1 TSGIE
6 QINQAITQMDQV
18 TQQNAA
24 LVEEAAA
31 AAGSL
36 QEQASSLVKAVGVF
50 KLDAAT
56 AGRSEPAFGRPA
68 AVAPMAVRRTSAP
81 TIEKKGAS
89 APQLASVASAAG
101 DWTEF

>member
-1 TSGIE
+1 
-6 QINQAITQMDQV
+6 MDQV

-36 QEQASSLVKAVGVF
+36 QEQASSLVRAVGVF

-56 AGRSEPAFGRPA
+56 GGRSGPAFGRPA
-68 AVAPMAVRRTSAP
+68 AVATAAPKAVPRAP
-81 TIEKKGAS
+81 APAIDKKGAS
-89 APQLASVASAAG
+89 APQLASAASAAG

>member
-1 TSGIE
+1 
-6 QINQAITQMDQV
+6 MDQV

-56 AGRSEPAFGRPA
+56 GGRSEPACGPSAAVA
-68 AVAPMAVRRTSAP
+68 AVAPKAAP
-81 TIEKKGAS
+81 RSYAPAAEKKGAS
-89 APQLASVASAAG
+89 APQLASAASAAG